1 MKLIEAFKNSFILWT
16 RVHSFSKVQ
25 PSTIDVMY
33 AENACESMKNL
44 MRLLEYEWWIE
55 EFFQK
60 WPWTI
65 ISLSSNK
72 RASNSMDKKLPCRG
86 RERTEKYSG
95 FLVFRENFTPFHY
108 MNNRREVVSAF
119 EIAATWRQLASQ
131 LFFHGVPFRQ
141 KAALLIYLLPYNLSL
156 LIWELQSG
164 SVTLFLHC
172 CRRCSVHGIC
182 PCKIFE
188 LELIHTRMKIM
199 LSM

>member
-1 MKLIEAFKNSFILWT
+1 MNDELRNSFKND
-16 RVHSFSKVQ
+16 H
-25 PSTIDVMY
+25 
-33 AENACESMKNL
+33 E
-44 MRLLEYEWWIE
+44 
-55 EFFQK
+55 
-60 WPWTI
+60 
-65 ISLSSNK
+65 LSSAYPPTNAPAIQWTK
-72 RASNSMDKKLPCRG
+72 SSPVEAEKDRKNSLDSWFFGKTSP
-86 RERTEKYSG
+86 
-95 FLVFRENFTPFHY
+95 PFI

-119 EIAATWRQLASQ
+119 KIAATWRQLASQ

-172 CRRCSVHGIC
+172 CRCSVHGIC

>member
-1 MKLIEAFKNSFILWT
+1 MNDELRNSFKND
-16 RVHSFSKVQ
+16 H
-25 PSTIDVMY
+25 
-33 AENACESMKNL
+33 E
-44 MRLLEYEWWIE
+44 
-55 EFFQK
+55 
-60 WPWTI
+60 
-65 ISLSSNK
+65 LSSAYPPTNAPAIQWTK
-72 RASNSMDKKLPCRG
+72 SSPVEAEK
-86 RERTEKYSG
+86 ERKISG

-119 EIAATWRQLASQ
+119 KIAATWRQLASQ

-141 KAALLIYLLPYNLSL
+141 KAALLIYLLPYSLSL

-172 CRRCSVHGIC
+172 CRCSVHGIC